1 MRTKTIWLFILAA
14 LICRIAVAGDI
25 TGTITDAQTGMVLP
39 GARVAISGTKYG
51 AAAGSDGSFIIKNLP
66 AGEYAINIQLIG
78 FKKAARKIILPQDG
92 QQVLS
97 VALDEAPWELDKI
110 VVTATR
116 TPHILKDVPIT
127 TEVINRE
134 DMIATGALTVDQALS
149 SHVGVTVDDDLS
161 GKGATIRGVDPSR
174 VLILI
179 DGHRVIGQ
187 VRGSVDLGQ
196 ISLSDVDR
204 IEIVKGSGSTLYGS
218 DALGGVI
225 NIITKKPTQS
235 KSLES
240 SIEYG
245 SFRSFDPEFQFE
257 TKSPKYGFLFSGKHE
272 ETAGFDLDKST
283 PHTNGLEAIKRYNL
297 STKISLNSKESF
309 YNELTL
315 GYMHERKQWIE
326 SEWFEPLQ
334 KTFIYDDYEW
344 NNRYDIGTTHR
355 YMASPKTVFEASLHG
370 SYYNHDWSKFT
381 RAGVEN
387 DSSLTKDYIVDGSFQ
402 ANHTLSKNLIVTS
415 GLDLSYAGL
424 NSSQIIGNKKTVD
437 FGDLYMQAEIIP
449 LKDFTILPGIR
460 WERHQTYGNHIN
472 PSLNL
477 KWSPSD
483 RLTFRGTAS
492 RGFRAPSIKE
502 LYFIFDHSAAGYIV
516 YGGGGALNP
525 EQSNNYSTTVE
536 YSYSRRGLH
545 RLTFFRNDLN
555 NLIDFNL
562 VEFTPTYWRGVYKYQ
577 NIVKART
584 QGLEWESKVKV
595 CTGWDFSFS
604 YMYLLA
610 KNLTDHTDLIN
621 RPQHTA
627 KFTNTF
633 SVPQLGAGLTF
644 WGTYHDRKLWTS
656 EGDTPDRISKIYAP
670 KLIVL
675 NLNLYKRFYKAF
687 EGYFR
692 VENLANKVNAT
703 YGYWPPRSF
712 TVGFRI
718 NLFNGAA
725 DGQSNQID

>member
-1 MRTKTIWLFILAA
+1 MKTKIVLLYVLFLF
-14 LICRIAVAGDI
+14 GI
-25 TGTITDAQTGMVLP
+25 TRANDLTGIVTDAQTGLPLP
-39 GARVAISGTKYG
+39 GVHVSIAGTKYG
-51 AAAGSDGSFIIKNLP
+51 AASETDGSFTIKNLAP
-66 AGEYAINIQLIG
+66 GEYLINIHLIG
-78 FKKAARKIILPQDG
+78 YKKASRKIAAADSGAATLNI
-92 QQVLS
+92 
-97 VALDEAPWELDKI
+97 ALNEAPWELDKV

-116 TPHILKDVPIT
+116 TPHLLKDVPVT
-127 TEVINRE
+127 TEVITKE
-134 DMIATGALTVDQALS
+134 DMAATGALTVDQALD
-149 SHVGVTVDDDLS
+149 SHVGVTVDNDLS

-187 VRGSVDLGQ
+187 VRGSIDLGQ

-218 DALGGVI
+218 DAMGGVI
-225 NIITKKPTQS
+225 NIITKRPTQS
-235 KSLES
+235 QSLES

-245 SFRSFDPEFQFE
+245 SFKTFDPEFQFE
-257 TKSPKYGFLFSGKHE
+257 AKRPKFGFMLTGKHE
-272 ETAGFDLDKST
+272 ESAGFDLDKST
-283 PHTNGLEAIKRYNL
+283 PHTNGLEATKRYNL
-297 STKISLNSKESF
+297 NTKLSFSPKESF
-309 YNELTL
+309 YNDLSL

-344 NNRYDIGTTHR
+344 NNRYDIATSHKIVVG
-355 YMASPKTVFEASLHG
+355 PKTEIEAALHG
-370 SYYNHDWSKFT
+370 SYYDHQWSKYT
-381 RAGVEN
+381 RANIED
-387 DSSLTKDYIVDGSFQ
+387 DSSLTTDFITEASFQ
-402 ANHTLSKNLIVTS
+402 ANHAISKKLILTS
-415 GLDLSYAGL
+415 GADISSAGL
-424 NSSQIIGNKKTVD
+424 KSTQIVGDKRKVS
-437 FGDLYMQAEIIP
+437 FGDLYLQTEYIP
-449 LKDFTILPGIR
+449 FKDFTVLPGIR

-477 KWSPSD
+477 KWSPSE
-483 RLTFRGTAS
+483 RFTIRGTAS

-525 EQSNNYSTTVE
+525 EKSNNYSLTAE
-536 YSYSRRGLH
+536 INYGRRGLH
-545 RLTFFRNDLN
+545 RLTFFRNDLS

-595 CTGWDFSFS
+595 CTGWDFSLS

-610 KNLTDHTDLIN
+610 KNMTDHTDLIN

-627 KFTNTF
+627 KFSNTF
-633 SVPQLGAGLTF
+633 YVPSWNAGLTF
-644 WGTYHDRKLWTS
+644 WGTYHDHKLWTS
-656 EGDTPDRISKIYAP
+656 EGDTPDRVSNIYAP
-670 KLIVL
+670 KWIVL
-675 NLNLYKRFYKAF
+675 NLNLYKKLFNHF

-692 VENLANKVNAT
+692 VENLANSVNAT
-703 YGYWPPRSF
+703 YGYWPPRSY
-712 TVGFRI
+712 TVGLRF
-718 NLFNGAA
+718 NLFNQAES
-725 DGQSNQID
+725 GQSNNIDQ